1 MKNTLEEMNSR
12 ITEAEDWIN
21 ELDVCGFCI
30 ALGCLSVNGK
40 GSVPVWLKVLNDASD
55 TGAWWPLHGSWS

>member
-21 ELDVCGFCI
+21 ELEDRIVEI
-30 ALGCLSVNGK
+30 TEERRAKKNE
-40 GSVPVWLKVLNDASD
+40 
-55 TGAWWPLHGSWS
+55 

>member
-21 ELDVCGFCI
+21 EPEDRIVEI
-30 ALGCLSVNGK
+30 TEESRVKKNE
-40 GSVPVWLKVLNDASD
+40 
-55 TGAWWPLHGSWS
+55 